1 MEFHSS
7 VPPIDFSPLK
17 NLTIPQF
24 LLDPTPEVAS
34 LGVRPPRD
42 AASATWLVEDETGK
56 RYDLEMVRQR
66 VYGLA
71 NALAGVWR
79 VREGDVGE
87 SRLLPWLK
95 RSSTHAGYYNLLA
108 SLHVLAQPH

>member
-7 VPPIDFSPLK
+7 VPPIDLSPLK

-24 LLDPTPEVAS
+24 LLDSTPEVES
-34 LGVRPPRD
+34 LGLRPPRD

-56 RYDLEMVRQR
+56 RYDLETVRQR

-71 NALAGVWR
+71 NALAGAWGVQD
-79 VREGDVGE
+79 GDVGE
-87 SRLLPWLK
+87 LRLLPWC
-95 RSSTHAGYYNLLA
+95 
-108 SLHVLAQPH
+108 